1 MNDTPQR
8 YGTLS
13 RLLHWGMAL
22 LIGWQLLKMFDRIND
37 GEHWVGQTLV
47 PWHVSIGALI
57 MLLVIIRLVWAI
69 KQKDN
74 RPRSEPVALV
84 KAGHGLLYLGMLV
97 MPITGVMYL
106 VGKGYG
112 LKVFGMQL
120 IARGDGVEWM
130 ASLGSLHSPIAWLLL
145 LLIAGH
151 VGMALLHHFV
161 KKDDTLKRM
170 L

>member
-1 MNDTPQR
+1 IS
-8 YGTLS
+8 TLS
-13 RLLHWGMAL
+13 LHDAL
-22 LIGWQLLKMFDRIND
+22 PI
-37 GEHWVGQTLV
+37 
-47 PWHVSIGALI
+47 SLI

-106 VGKGYG
+106 LGKGYG

-120 IARGDGVEWM
+120 IARGEGVEWM